1 MSPRSPLAV
10 ERWLLLGT
18 LGPVLAALVAHSVLT
33 GVSER
38 QMMREALESEA
49 RTLGSLSG
57 KLAATAIEF
66 DDRQALGDLLKH
78 VASTPHFDFALV
90 IRADGVLLSYVGDE
104 AQRSPRSARF
114 IDLPVDRFVD
124 DRGALSFVVPI
135 ELTSGPPA
143 RLVVALT
150 TKHADAALR
159 RRLVQGGAMSVIA
172 SLVAVVVVLWLVR
185 RLRRRSER
193 LERQQAMLR
202 QTGRLAQVGGWE
214 LELPERTLRLSAE
227 ATTLLGETN
236 AVPAEVLHHAALAKC
251 VETGQAF
258 DVEIEL
264 TVGERARWMRLQ
276 GQAVQR
282 DGVTVRVLGAL
293 QDITEQREAREQ
305 ALAASRAKS
314 QFLANTSHEIRTP
327 LNGIIGLTE
336 LTLETPLNP
345 EQRGY
350 LEGVRQSGRTMLAI
364 VNDLLDIARI
374 EAGKLTL
381 ETVPL
386 DLEEVIKNA
395 TAALALQAGEKG
407 VRFITSVAPNFTCER
422 LGDPLR
428 LSQLVSNLAGN
439 AVKFTAKGEIE
450 VSLFGGA
457 SPDEVCLQVRDTGIG
472 IPADR
477 LASIFEAFTQA
488 DGSTSRR
495 YGGTGLGLTITRELT
510 TLMGGKVSVESS
522 PCGSSFTVR
531 LKLARPA
538 VEQPRPSLPGGA
550 AGQRRAPARRLRVLL
565 AEDNAVNAMLARR
578 LVEREGHEVVHVWN
592 GRAAV
597 EAVQCGAFDLVL
609 MDLQMPELDGL
620 EATRQIRAS
629 ELSAGRRQVIFAMTA
644 NAMRADETEC
654 FAAGMDGFV
663 PKPVELARL
672 RRALD
677 SLTGSVAA

>member
-1 MSPRSPLAV
+1 M
-10 ERWLLLGT
+10 LGT

-33 GVSER
+33 GLSER

-66 DDRQALGDLLKH
+66 DDRQALDELLRH

-90 IRADGVLLSYVGDE
+90 TKPDGELLSYVGEE
-104 AQRSPRSARF
+104 AQRTPRGARF
-114 IDLPVDRFVD
+114 IDTPVDQFVD
-124 DRGALSFVVPI
+124 ESGSFAFVVPI

-150 TKHADAALR
+150 TSHADAALQQQ
-159 RRLVQGGAMSVIA
+159 LVQGGAMSLVA
-172 SLVAVVVVLWLVR
+172 SLVAVTVVLWLVR
-185 RLRRRSER
+185 GLRRRSER
-193 LERQQAMLR
+193 LERQRAMLR

-214 LELPERTLRLSAE
+214 LELPERRLRLSAE
-227 ATTLLGETN
+227 ATVLLGEAN
-236 AVPAEVLHHAALAKC
+236 VVPAKVLHHAALAKC

-264 TVGERARWMRLQ
+264 EVGDRARWMRLQ
-276 GQAVQR
+276 GQAVQEE
-282 DGVTVRVLGAL
+282 GVTVRVLGAL
-293 QDITEQREAREQ
+293 QDITEQREGREQ

-336 LTLETPLNP
+336 LTLETPLNA

-350 LEGVRQSGRTMLAI
+350 LEGVRESGRTMLAI

-374 EAGKLTL
+374 EAGKLAL
-381 ETVPL
+381 EAVPL
-386 DLEEVIKNA
+386 DLKEVITTA
-395 TAALALQAGEKG
+395 TTSLAVQAREKG
-407 VRFITSVAPNFTCER
+407 VRFITSIAPHFICER
-422 LGDPLR
+422 VGDPLR

-439 AVKFTAKGEIE
+439 AVKFTSKGEVE
-450 VSLFGGA
+450 VSLFTGSA
-457 SPDEVCLQVRDTGIG
+457 PDDVCLQVRDTGIG
-472 IPADR
+472 IPAAR

-522 PCGSSFTVR
+522 PGGSTFTVR
-531 LKLARPA
+531 LCLPRPA
-538 VEQPRPSLPGGA
+538 VALHPAEKPRADS
-550 AGQRRAPARRLRVLL
+550 GQTRAPARRLRVLL
-565 AEDNAVNAMLARR
+565 AEDNAINAMLARR
-578 LVEREGHEVVHVWN
+578 LVEREGHEVTHVWN

-597 EAVQCGAFDLVL
+597 EALQGGDFDVVL

-620 EATRQIRAS
+620 EATRLIRES
-629 ELSAGRRQVIFAMTA
+629 EHGTGRRQPIFAMTA

-654 FAAGMDGFV
+654 FTAGMDGFLS
-663 PKPVELARL
+663 KPVDPTRL
-672 RRALD
+672 RRVLE
-677 SLTGSVAA
+677 SFTGKAAC

>member
-1 MSPRSPLAV
+1 
-10 ERWLLLGT
+10 
-18 LGPVLAALVAHSVLT
+18 
-33 GVSER
+33 
-38 QMMREALESEA
+38 MREALESEA

-66 DDRQALGDLLKH
+66 EDRQALDDLLKH

-90 IRADGVLLSYVGDE
+90 TKADGELLSYVGEE
-104 AQRSPRSARF
+104 AQRTSRGARF
-114 IDLPVDRFVD
+114 ISTPVDQFVD
-124 DRGALSFVVPI
+124 DRGSLSFVVPI
-135 ELTSGPPA
+135 ELASGPPA

-150 TKHADAALR
+150 TSHADAALR
-159 RRLVQGGAMSVIA
+159 QQLVQCGAMSLVA
-172 SLVAVVVVLWLVR
+172 SLVAVMVVLWLVR
-185 RLRRRSER
+185 CLRRRSER

-202 QTGRLAQVGGWE
+202 QTGLLAQVGGWE
-214 LELPERTLRLSAE
+214 LERPDGKLRLSAE
-227 ATTLLGETN
+227 ATALLGT
-236 AVPAEVLHHAALAKC
+236 ATCAPAALLQHAALAKC

-258 DVEIEL
+258 DVELEL
-264 TVGERARWMRLQ
+264 TVGDRARWMRLQ
-276 GQAVQR
+276 GQAVQVE
-282 DGVTVRVLGAL
+282 GATVSVLGAL

-381 ETVPL
+381 EAVPL
-386 DLEEVIKNA
+386 DLEEVINNA
-395 TAALALQAGEKG
+395 TAALALQAREKG
-407 VRFITSVAPNFTCER
+407 VRFITSVAPNFTR
-422 LGDPLR
+422 ARVGDPLR

-439 AVKFTAKGEIE
+439 AVKFTAKGEVE
-450 VSLFGGA
+450 VSLSTGA
-457 SPDEVCLQVRDTGIG
+457 VPDEVCLQVRDTGIG
-472 IPADR
+472 IPASR

-510 TLMGGKVSVESS
+510 TLMGGQVSVQTA
-522 PCGSSFTVR
+522 PCGSMFTVR
-531 LKLARPA
+531 LRLARPA
-538 VEQPRPSLPGGA
+538 LELRRPAGPPQPPGQA
-550 AGQRRAPARRLRVLL
+550 PLPARRLRVLL
-565 AEDNAVNAMLARR
+565 AEDNAINAMLARR

-597 EAVQCGAFDLVL
+597 EAVQAGEFDLVL

-620 EATRQIRAS
+620 EATRLIRVG
-629 ELSAGRRQVIFAMTA
+629 EQRTGCRQPIFAMTA

-654 FAAGMDGFV
+654 FAAGMDGFLA
-663 PKPVELARL
+663 KPVDPARL
-672 RRALD
+672 RRVLE
-677 SLTGSVAA
+677 SLTCGGGAGSPSAVAGR

>member
-1 MSPRSPLAV
+1 M
-10 ERWLLLGT
+10 LGT
-18 LGPVLAALVAHSVLT
+18 LGPLLAALVAHSVLT
-33 GVSER
+33 GVSDR
-38 QMMREALESEA
+38 RMMREALESEA
-49 RTLGSLSG
+49 RALGALSG
-57 KLAATAIEF
+57 KLATAAIEF
-66 DDRQALGDLLKH
+66 DDRQALDELLKH

-90 IRADGVLLSYVGDE
+90 VRPDGELLSYVGDE
-104 AQRSPRSARF
+104 TQRSSRGARF
-114 IDLPVDRFVD
+114 IDTPVDQFVD
-124 DRGALSFVVPI
+124 DRSSLSFVVPI

-150 TKHADAALR
+150 SSHADAALR
-159 RRLVQGGAMSVIA
+159 HQLAQGGAMSLIA

-185 RLRRRSER
+185 NLRRRSKR

-214 LELPERTLRLSAE
+214 LELPEHTLRLSAE
-227 ATTLLGETN
+227 AIGLLRVSGGL
-236 AVPAEVLHHAALAKC
+236 PAEVLRHPALKKC
-251 VETGQAF
+251 VQTGQPF
-258 DVEIEL
+258 DVEL
-264 TVGERARWMRLQ
+264 ALAGGERTRWMRLQ
-276 GQAVQR
+276 GEAVQAE
-282 DGVTVRVLGAL
+282 GVTVRVLGAL

-336 LTLETPLNP
+336 LTLETPLNS

-381 ETVPL
+381 EAVPL
-386 DLEEVIKNA
+386 DLKEVIDTA
-395 TAALALQAGEKG
+395 TAAIAVQAREKG
-407 VRFITSVAPNFTCER
+407 VRFITTVSPDFARER

-428 LSQLVSNLAGN
+428 VSQLVSNLAGN

-450 VSLFGGA
+450 VSLSTGA
-457 SPDEVCLQVRDTGIG
+457 TPDEVCLSVRDSGIG
-472 IPADR
+472 IPAAR

-510 TLMGGKVSVESS
+510 TLMGGQVSVESS
-522 PCGSSFTVR
+522 PCGSTFTVR
-531 LKLARPA
+531 LCLPRPA
-538 VEQPRPSLPGGA
+538 PELQRPALPQSG
-550 AGQRRAPARRLRVLL
+550 AGQGRGPARRLRVLL
-565 AEDNAVNAMLARR
+565 AGDNAINAMLARR
-578 LVEREGHEVVHVWN
+578 LVEREGHDVVHVLN

-597 EAVQCGAFDLVL
+597 EAVQASAFDVVL

-620 EATRQIRAS
+620 EATRLIRAS
-629 ELSAGRRQVIFAMTA
+629 EQGAGRHQPIFAMTA

-654 FAAGMDGFV
+654 TAAGMDGFLS
-663 PKPVELARL
+663 KPVDPARL
-672 RRALD
+672 RRVLD
-677 SLTGSVAA
+677 SFMAAAAA

>member
-1 MSPRSPLAV
+1 M
-10 ERWLLLGT
+10 LGT

-33 GVSER
+33 GVNER

-57 KLAATAIEF
+57 KLAAAAIEF
-66 DDRQALGDLLKH
+66 DDRQALDDLLKH
-78 VASTPHFDFALV
+78 VATTPHFDFALV
-90 IRADGVLLSYVGDE
+90 TRADGVLLSYVGDE
-104 AQRSPRSARF
+104 AQRSSRGARF
-114 IDLPVDRFVD
+114 LDLPVDRFVD

-135 ELTSGPPA
+135 ELSSGPPA

-159 RRLVQGGAMSVIA
+159 QQLVFGGAMSSIA

-214 LELPERTLRLSAE
+214 LELPEGTLRLSAE
-227 ATTLLGETN
+227 ATTLLGETSG
-236 AVPAEVLHHAALAKC
+236 VPAEVLHHAALSKC

-264 TVGERARWMRLQ
+264 TVGQRARWMRVQ
-276 GQAVQR
+276 GQAVQIE
-282 DGVTVRVLGAL
+282 GVTVRVLGAL
-293 QDITEQREAREQ
+293 QDITEQRDAREQ

-395 TAALALQAGEKG
+395 TAALALQAREKG
-407 VRFITSVAPNFTCER
+407 VRFITSVAPHFHCER
-422 LGDPLR
+422 VGDPLR

-522 PCGSSFTVR
+522 PGGSSFTVR
-531 LKLARPA
+531 LQLARPA
-538 VEQPRPSLPGGA
+538 VEQPRPSLPRGA
-550 AGQRRAPARRLRVLL
+550 AGQPRVPSRRLRVLL

-597 EAVQCGAFDLVL
+597 EAVQGGAFDLVL

-620 EATRQIRAS
+620 EATRQIRAGECS
-629 ELSAGRRQVIFAMTA
+629 TGRRQPIFAMTA

-677 SLTGSVAA
+677 SLAGSVAA